1 MIPALAGYRS
11 PYNDR
16 HMSERP
22 ACYPSPPASLKAG
35 ANPARL
41 PLLDVLT
48 SPVPLGRF
56 DSPLDDRHVLCLHLG
71 EPVPVSYRVA
81 HGERQ
86 GIRLHGQFC
95 VVPARSSTRWTLTR
109 PARSLLL
116 RLSPSLLRETAHT
129 MAIVSADADLAPSIH
144 IRDAQIER
152 IGWMMQAEDQ
162 DAYPGGRLFADS
174 LAAAL
179 AVRLLALQ
187 TRPVASEP
195 KSHALPAWR
204 LRHVVDYIDANLDQ
218 DLTLAELAAIA
229 GFSVSHFKPLF
240 KAATGVP
247 VHRFV
252 LERRVEHARARLLEN
267 DGASITQ
274 IALET
279 GFSHPSHL
287 ARCMRRLLGVSPS
300 RLRNSPGRAE
310 GLRLLFSQ
318 RQLGRDIP

>member
-1 MIPALAGYRS
+1 
-11 PYNDR
+11 
-16 HMSERP
+16 MSERP
-22 ACYPSPPASLKAG
+22 ACYPSAPASLMSG
-35 ANPARL
+35 TMPARL

-71 EPVPVSYRVA
+71 DPVPVSYRVP

-86 GIRLHGQFC
+86 GVRLHGQFC
-95 VVPARSSTRWTLTR
+95 VVPAQSTTRWTLTR

-116 RLSPSLLRETAHT
+116 RLSPALLKETAES
-129 MAIVSADADLAPSIH
+129 IGVVSSDADLVPSIH

-152 IGWMMQAEDQ
+152 IGWMMQAEDH

-187 TRPVASEP
+187 SRPAPAERKTR
-195 KSHALPAWR
+195 ALPAWR
-204 LRHVVDYIDANLDQ
+204 LRHVIEYIDANLAQ

-252 LERRVEHARARLLEN
+252 LERRVEHARSRLL
-267 DGASITQ
+267 DGRANITQ

-279 GFSHPSHL
+279 GFSHPSHM
-287 ARCMRRLLGVSPS
+287 ARCMRRVLGV
-300 RLRNSPGRAE
+300 NPGHFKNL
-310 GLRLLFSQ
+310 GLPT
-318 RQLGRDIP
+318 LG